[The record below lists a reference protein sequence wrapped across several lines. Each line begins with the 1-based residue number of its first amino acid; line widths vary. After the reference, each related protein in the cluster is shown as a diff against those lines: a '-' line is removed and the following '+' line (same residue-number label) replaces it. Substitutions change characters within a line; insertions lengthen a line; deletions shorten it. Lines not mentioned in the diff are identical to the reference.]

1 MALLERVPA
10 GERQLDPAGGGRGGD
25 DQGEQGER
33 ALNISRDHRTC
44 RYIHPSCSD
53 IQYTVVTRA
62 KQKLLIN
69 TIQVNKQVSPRP
81 IREFSGP
88 HTTNLIIPVGIYAN
102 LNFFVSCCNFLFL

>member
-53 IQYTVVTRA
+53 IQYSHQGKTKTA
-62 KQKLLIN
+62 YKYN
-69 TIQVNKQVSPRP
+69 TSK
-81 IREFSGP
+81 
-88 HTTNLIIPVGIYAN
+88 
-102 LNFFVSCCNFLFL
+102 